1 MSVRSMSKGVLI
13 MRKRSAA
20 ADMARSNPL
29 HRLEQLGQSVWLDYI
44 DRGFIDGGGLAN
56 VIDEDGVSG
65 LTSNPAIFHK
75 AITEHPE
82 YERAIAALARDGL
95 AAHEIYEALIIEDI
109 RKSADALAGIHERT
123 NGHDGFVSLEIA
135 PNFARDAEGT
145 YWEAK
150 RLWALVDRRNLM
162 IKVPGTAET
171 VSVIQRLTADAVNVN
186 VTLLFSVE
194 RYDLVADAFIA
205 GLEQRVALN
214 QSVAGIASVASFFL
228 SRIDTLVDQLLESS
242 GAAGARTLQGRCALA
257 SARRAYEHFRVRT
270 GAPRWR
276 SLSSRGVRPQ
286 RLLWASTGTKNPAYS
301 DVKYVDALIGPD
313 TITTL
318 PVETLMAYR
327 DHGDP
332 ALRLQEEG
340 TDNEVYAGELTRQL
354 AAAGVDLDTVVQQ
367 LEEEGIRKF
376 VEPFEATLAELRTRL
391 DAVKTEH

>member
-1 MSVRSMSKGVLI
+1 MLRGVLI
-13 MRKRSAA
+13 MRKLGAA
-20 ADMARSNPL
+20 ADTARSNPL

-44 DRGFIDGGGLAN
+44 DRGFVDGGELARI
-56 VIDEDGVSG
+56 IDEDGVSG

-82 YERAIAALARDGL
+82 YDRAIAALARDGL
-95 AAHEIYEALIIEDI
+95 AAHEIYEAMIIEDI
-109 RKSADALAGIHERT
+109 RKAADALAGIHERT
-123 NGHDGFVSLEIA
+123 NGRDGFVSLEVA
-135 PNFARDAEGT
+135 PSFARDAEGT

-150 RLWALVDRRNLM
+150 RLWALVDRKNLM
-162 IKVPGTAET
+162 IKVPGTAEAI
-171 VSVIQRLTADAVNVN
+171 SVIQRLTADAINVN

-214 QSVAGIASVASFFL
+214 QSVTGIASVASFFL

-242 GAAGARTLQGRCALA
+242 GAAGARALQGQCAVA

-270 GAPRWR
+270 GAARWR

-318 PVETLMAYR
+318 PVETLIAYR

-340 TDNEVYAGELTRQL
+340 IDNDVYSGEL
-354 AAAGVDLDTVVQQ
+354 AAAGIDLDAVVQL

-376 VEPFEATLAELRTRL
+376 VEPFEATLAKLRTRL
-391 DAVKTEH
+391 DAVGTEH